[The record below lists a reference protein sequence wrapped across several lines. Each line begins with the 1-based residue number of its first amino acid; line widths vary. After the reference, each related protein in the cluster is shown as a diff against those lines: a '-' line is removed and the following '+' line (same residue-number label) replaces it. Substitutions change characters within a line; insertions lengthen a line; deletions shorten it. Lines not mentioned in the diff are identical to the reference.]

1 MCGIAGIFSYSAPE
15 PALLKRMSDAIEHR
29 GPDDEGVWVDRD
41 CGIGFAHRRLSIVDL
56 SASGHQPMLSPDGR
70 YVLNYNGE
78 IYNHRALRAE
88 IEAAGAVPEGGWTGH
103 SDTEVLLAAIGAWGL
118 EGALS
123 KAVGMFALALWDAST
138 RTLTL
143 ARDRF
148 GEKPLYYGW
157 AGKDFLFGSELK
169 ALRVNPG
176 FDNPVSR
183 RALALF
189 ASRAYVPAPLSIFER
204 IFKLPPGCLLSVTRE
219 ACGAPREDPV
229 EEGKGGKGLR
239 LSRYWSYR
247 NVVRRGLGDPFS
259 GERESLEAL
268 EQGLVAAIRDQ
279 SVADVPVGA
288 FLSGGIDSSTIVALY
303 QQHAPG
309 SVRTFTIGFE
319 EAGYDEAGHAKAVA
333 ERLGTAHHEYY
344 VTVREAMDA
353 ISSLPAIYDEPF
365 ADSSQI
371 PTFLVSRFARQ
382 QVKVAL
388 TGDGGDELF
397 GGYVRHFAAPDLWRR
412 ASRLPRR
419 LRSAAGATLGRI
431 PSSFWNAAREILP
444 GQAQPNFGAKMQKAT
459 QVLASAGSFDDVYSS
474 FLDEW
479 SVEGRPPVRE
489 AGGSGASFD
498 LEIGVPAP
506 DALRVMYCDATSY
519 LPDDILCKVDR
530 ASMAVSLETRVPFL
544 DHRVAELAARIPL
557 DLKLRNG
564 VGKHIIRELLYRH
577 VPRELFDRPK
587 TGFAV
592 PVAEW
597 IRGPLRGWAED
608 LLDERRMAEEGW
620 FEPAIVRR
628 RWQDHLTGRRSS
640 PQALWA
646 VLMFQSW
653 LRQEKTPVAAAA

>member
-1 MCGIAGIFSYSAPE
+1 MCGIAGIFSSSPPE
-15 PALLKRMSDAIEHR
+15 PALLRRMSDAIEHR
-29 GPDDEGVWVDRD
+29 GPDDEGVWVDRN

-56 SASGHQPMLSPDGR
+56 SASGHQPMLSPDAR

-88 IEAAGAVPEGGWTGH
+88 IEAAEAVSEGGWIGH

-118 EGALS
+118 EAALS

-169 ALRVNPG
+169 ALRVHPG

-183 RALALF
+183 QALALF

-204 IFKLPPGCLLSVTRE
+204 IFKLPPGCMLSVTRE
-219 ACGAPREDPV
+219 ACGAPRDEPV
-229 EEGKGGKGLR
+229 EEGKSGNGLR

-247 NVVRRGLGDPFS
+247 DVVRRGLADPIAS
-259 GERESLEAL
+259 EEDSLEAL
-268 EQGLVAAIRDQ
+268 EQALVAAIRDQ

-303 QQHAPG
+303 QHHAPG

-319 EAGYDEAGHAKAVA
+319 EAGYDEAGHAQAVA
-333 ERLGTAHHEYY
+333 ERLGTAHNEYY

-353 ISSLPAIYDEPF
+353 IPSLPAIYDEPF

-412 ASRLPRR
+412 ASRLPRP
-419 LRSAAGATLGRI
+419 LRSVAGATLGRI

-444 GQAQPNFGAKMQKAT
+444 GQAQPHFGAKMQRAT

-479 SVEGRPPVRE
+479 SVEGVSPVR
-489 AGGSGASFD
+489 GSGIIGAPFD
-498 LEIGVPAP
+498 LEIGAPAP

-519 LPDDILCKVDR
+519 LPDDILSKVDR

-577 VPRELFDRPK
+577 VPRKLFDRPK

-597 IRGPLRGWAED
+597 IKGPLRGWAED

-620 FEPAIVRR
+620 FDPAIVRR
-628 RWQDHLTGRRSS
+628 RWQDHLSGRRSS

-653 LRQEKTPVAAAA
+653 LRQEKAPVAAAA

>member
-15 PALLKRMSDAIEHR
+15 PALLNRMSDAIEHR

-169 ALRVNPG
+169 ALRVHPG

-239 LSRYWSYR
+239 LGRYWSYR
-247 NVVRRGLGDPFS
+247 DVVRRGL
-259 GERESLEAL
+259 
-268 EQGLVAAIRDQ
+268 
-279 SVADVPVGA
+279 AD
-288 FLSGGIDSSTIVALY
+288 
-303 QQHAPG
+303 
-309 SVRTFTIGFE
+309 
-319 EAGYDEAGHAKAVA
+319 
-333 ERLGTAHHEYY
+333 
-344 VTVREAMDA
+344 
-353 ISSLPAIYDEPF
+353 
-365 ADSSQI
+365 
-371 PTFLVSRFARQ
+371 
-382 QVKVAL
+382 
-388 TGDGGDELF
+388 
-397 GGYVRHFAAPDLWRR
+397 
-412 ASRLPRR
+412 
-419 LRSAAGATLGRI
+419 
-431 PSSFWNAAREILP
+431 
-444 GQAQPNFGAKMQKAT
+444 
-459 QVLASAGSFDDVYSS
+459 
-474 FLDEW
+474 
-479 SVEGRPPVRE
+479 
-489 AGGSGASFD
+489 
-498 LEIGVPAP
+498 
-506 DALRVMYCDATSY
+506 
-519 LPDDILCKVDR
+519 
-530 ASMAVSLETRVPFL
+530 
-544 DHRVAELAARIPL
+544 
-557 DLKLRNG
+557 
-564 VGKHIIRELLYRH
+564 
-577 VPRELFDRPK
+577 
-587 TGFAV
+587 
-592 PVAEW
+592 
-597 IRGPLRGWAED
+597 
-608 LLDERRMAEEGW
+608 
-620 FEPAIVRR
+620 
-628 RWQDHLTGRRSS
+628 
-640 PQALWA
+640 
-646 VLMFQSW
+646 
-653 LRQEKTPVAAAA
+653 